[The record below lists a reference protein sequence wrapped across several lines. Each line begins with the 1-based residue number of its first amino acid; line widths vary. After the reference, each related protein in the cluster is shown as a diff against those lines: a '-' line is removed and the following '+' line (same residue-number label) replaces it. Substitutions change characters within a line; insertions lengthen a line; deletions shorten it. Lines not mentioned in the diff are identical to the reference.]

1 MSDIS
6 KLRIGDVEYDIKDT
20 TARTH
25 TLNQLNPHNVTK
37 TQIGLGKVE
46 NLSSAEILN
55 KTTAGNIS
63 VALGYVPANRDEL
76 EGITTALNNSIEET
90 KAIATYKIDSM
101 KNSSVPAIV
110 TFVNGIKISNATIS
124 YDSNS
129 DTVVFS

>member
-25 TLNQLNPHNVTK
+25 ILNQLNPHNVTK

-63 VALGYVPANRDEL
+63 AALGYVPANRDEL
-76 EGITTALNNSIEET
+76 EGITTALNNSTEA
-90 KAIATYKIDSM
+90 KAIAMHKIDSVE
-101 KNSSVPAIV
+101 NSSVPAIV
-110 TFVNGIKISNATIS
+110 TFINGIKISNATIS